1 METDGNYV
9 YSGFR
14 AHYTITAVSQE
25 GEYMVI
31 MKTAWQTAEHQRY
44 RDTCQIFCD

>member
-31 MKTAWQTAEHQRY
+31 MKTAGPLFK
-44 RDTCQIFCD
+44 CQDAHS